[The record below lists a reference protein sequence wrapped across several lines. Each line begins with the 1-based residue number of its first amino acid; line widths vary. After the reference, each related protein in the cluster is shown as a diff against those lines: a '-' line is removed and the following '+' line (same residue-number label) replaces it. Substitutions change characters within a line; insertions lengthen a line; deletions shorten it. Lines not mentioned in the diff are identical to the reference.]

1 MATATATPPAPSTPR
16 NAPAAPGG
24 RGAPVAGAAPT
35 GNVASTLKRVKT
47 KTLDGL
53 KAARMKPMRPT
64 YFMLCI
70 GNKGAMA
77 YLAPVVGPS
86 HKTLLRPLMGKD
98 TGLKYHRGQ
107 CIYEKGYFTFVGP
120 TVATG
125 MKRKIEM
132 GLLALTGRRFRALAR
147 RGPIQEAKQRSS
159 AELPT

>member
-1 MATATATPPAPSTPR
+1 VATAAAPAPARATPAGR
-16 NAPAAPGG
+16 NASAAPG
-24 RGAPVAGAAPT
+24 AAPPPPA
-35 GNVASTLKRVKT
+35 NVASTQKRVKT
-47 KTLDGL
+47 KTLEGL
-53 KAARMKPMRPT
+53 KRARMTPSRPT

-70 GNKGAMA
+70 GNKSAVA
-77 YLAPVVGPS
+77 YLAPAVGAG

-107 CIYEKGYFTFVGP
+107 CIYEKGYYTFVGP

-147 RGPIQEAKQRSS
+147 RGAIEEAKQKSS

>member
-1 MATATATPPAPSTPR
+1 VTA
-16 NAPAAPGG
+16 
-24 RGAPVAGAAPT
+24 
-35 GNVASTLKRVKT
+35 LKRVKT
-47 KTLDGL
+47 KTLEGL

-70 GNKGAMA
+70 GNKSAIA

-107 CIYEKGYFTFVGP
+107 CIYEKGYYAFVGP

-132 GLLALTGRRFRALAR
+132 GLLALTGRRFRATAR
-147 RGPIQEAKQRSS
+147 RGAIQEAKQGSS
-159 AELPT
+159 AELPV

>member
-1 MATATATPPAPSTPR
+1 VATVAPPAPARAAPTGR
-16 NAPAAPGG
+16 AAPAAPG
-24 RGAPVAGAAPT
+24 APGAAPAPPA
-35 GNVASTLKRVKT
+35 NVASTLKRVKT
-47 KTLDGL
+47 KTLEGL
-53 KAARMKPMRPT
+53 KAARMKPARPT

-107 CIYEKGYFTFVGP
+107 CVYDKGYYTFVGP

-125 MKRKIEM
+125 MKRKIEL
-132 GLLALTGRRFRALAR
+132 GLFALTGRRFRATAR
-147 RGPIQEAKQRSS
+147 RGAVQETKQKSS
-159 AELPT
+159 AELPA

>member
-1 MATATATPPAPSTPR
+1 MATAPAP
-16 NAPAAPGG
+16 APAAP
-24 RGAPVAGAAPT
+24 AS
-35 GNVASTLKRVKT
+35 NVGTAQKRVKA

-53 KAARMKPMRPT
+53 KAARMKPARPT

-70 GNKGAMA
+70 GNKGAVA
-77 YLAPVVGPS
+77 YLAPVVGSS

-107 CIYEKGYFTFVGP
+107 CIYEKGYYTFVGP
-120 TVATG
+120 TVAAG

-132 GLLALTGRRFRALAR
+132 GLLALTGRRFRTMAR
-147 RGPIQEAKQRSS
+147 RGPIQEARQGSA